1 MGNTLATM
9 QSELSLAGSN
19 PARDAKAILDR
30 LEEMAQDRVD
40 LFYEKIGYACSP
52 LRCTVAI

>member
-9 QSELSLAGSN
+9 QMDLTLVNGNS
-19 PARDAKAILDR
+19 ARDAKEILER

-40 LFYEKIGYACSP
+40 LFYEGIWYALSRP
-52 LRCTVAI
+52 RRTATF